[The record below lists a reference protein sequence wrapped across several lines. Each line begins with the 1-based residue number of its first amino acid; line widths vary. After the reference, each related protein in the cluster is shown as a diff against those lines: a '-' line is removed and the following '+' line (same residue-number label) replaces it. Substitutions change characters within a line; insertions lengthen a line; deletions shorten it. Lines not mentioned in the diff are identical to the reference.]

1 MRDEEFSPLKNGAS
15 GKKDTPETARNAL
28 YKLHRMYIQRAGG
41 VIGDSSNSP
50 LKVNGLTNGSGNGHA
65 NGSGNGHT
73 DGSGNGIESNG
84 TGFNA
89 INDTSNHNDQG
100 EEFVCEISPLVSYD
114 GEGLRGL
121 VEGIRFKSP
130 VVLLSDEEKATI
142 KVTETEHHPVTNG
155 KVNGTNGCMKNGVS
169 NGSIIEMNAVH

>member
-1 MRDEEFSPLKNGAS
+1 MEPVQRRIHPKQLGMLCTSFIGCTFSVLEG
-15 GKKDTPETARNAL
+15 
-28 YKLHRMYIQRAGG
+28 I
-41 VIGDSSNSP
+41 IGDRPNSP
-50 LKVNGLTNGSGNGHA
+50 LKINGHTNGSSNGV
-65 NGSGNGHT
+65 
-73 DGSGNGIESNG
+73 ESNG

-89 INDTSNHNDQG
+89 INDTPNGNHNSQTE

-142 KVTETEHHPVTNG
+142 KVTETEQHPVTNG
-155 KVNGTNGCMKNGVS
+155 KVNGTNGCMKNGVC
-169 NGSIIEMNAVH
+169 NGGIIEMNGIH